1 MPQIVVVGSQSA
13 GKSSVLESI
22 VGRDFLPRGNGI
34 VTRCPLVLSLKHN
47 ENSNVKDSVLI
58 GESGDSEAVEYATFS
73 HEPGRKYTD
82 FDLVRKE
89 IENQTFRLAGRQKG
103 VTDKPIYLTISSP
116 NVVDLTMVDLPGLTN
131 LPVQG

>member
-34 VTRCPLVLSLKHN
+34 VTRCPLVLSLKN
-47 ENSNVKDSVLI
+47 I
-58 GESGDSEAVEYATFS
+58 PESESDGAEYAQFS
-73 HEPGRKYTD
+73 HEPSTKYTD
-82 FDLVRKE
+82 FDQVRRE
-89 IENQTFRLAGRQKG
+89 IDNQTSRLAGREKG
-103 VTDKPIYLTISSP
+103 VTDKPIYLTVSSP